1 MKKRTRSIF
10 EELTLYSNNENNQYL
25 IESKSLNL
33 IESAINILDKIEQ
46 DYPVQ
51 SEELRRK
58 FVNSIRTKDSSKFK
72 RAFSKLCKKTP

>member
-46 DYPVQ
+46 DYPDQ